1 MNPSM
6 INSSQADQD
15 SLGLVDSGADTSMI
29 GPEFFIEVQHDHSR
43 RVSIEGFG
51 GPSHTIRNM
60 RFGNGIT
67 ALDLEEGAMLIRIN
81 KAVISPY
88 KTIISTSQV

>member
-29 GPEFFIEVQHDHSR
+29 GPEFFIEVQHDHR

-60 RFGNGIT
+60 RIGNGIT
-67 ALDLEEGAMLIRIN
+67 ALDLEEGTVLIRVN
-81 KAVISPY
+81 AAAISFY
-88 KTIISTSQV
+88 KTIILINQV